1 MRRLVKLLNYSS
13 DIGKL
18 LKIMTLSAQPMQWQ
32 QGSSLEALE
41 LLHQLTLAL
50 SAEDNTAEL
59 LTRLLEGTLR
69 FCGGSSAAVYV
80 GLPDGRLEM
89 QHGVGHLVSKLGQI
103 FEAGEGVTGWVFRHQ
118 QAILVSDYQASK
130 FKSPRYSNMDR
141 SLMAAP
147 LRQAGQVFGVLTVI
161 WEKQIGAYQID
172 HLELLE
178 RFAAFASIAI
188 ENATLRAEQER
199 QNRETQERA
208 VRRDELQ
215 QHLAEVIVRL
225 EPFEALQELLQR
237 CGRMLSAVGGLA
249 FMRSSTSPLELLVD
263 QGQNNLFHT
272 GNEPFLR
279 QALQGKP
286 VVINQYA
293 LFTERVQSYAQGGVQ
308 GILAVA
314 LQRGQEKAGLIF
326 FERHHQIPFLQN
338 DIDLV
343 LQIAPVLGGL
353 LENARLYL
361 EARVARTEAEQRA
374 GLLEAI
380 YRTYLELGHSEDI
393 KALALGLLARVT
405 SVLGADAGGVYLR
418 NGEMIQLIAD
428 YGDEFV
434 QEAPLGYGVSGT
446 VVVTGQAI
454 LLEDYA
460 LTAYHHQTDPGVL
473 WHSVISVPLRQQQQV
488 IGALTLV
495 DTRFAGRFRP
505 DDLEALERFAA
516 IASLAFENVMLL
528 DTTKQSEQRAKAQTQ
543 QLQLLHQAS
552 LAVSRHA
559 PKQQWLHSILVRAA
573 QLLGANDGSVYML
586 HENGRIETA
595 AQLRVEADLDHTI
608 DRDHGISGQVIDS
621 GLPIMV
627 QDYQNWEHKPEP
639 ELEPYWQS
647 ALGVPLHLNHEVIGA
662 LTLAHTTNPKQFVEE
677 DLATLERFAAMAN
690 VALEN
695 TALLETAQT
704 SATQSEYQTRLLEAL
719 YQTNLALAGQLEPSV
734 LLQQLVDRVATLFN
748 ADSGAVYLTQG
759 NFFERVACFGESPS
773 VSGQLGQGL
782 SGKVITEKQGRIV
795 ADYFTWDGRDHGR
808 DNIPLRWKAAMSAPL
823 WRGEE
828 VIGALTI
835 ADTRSRDLFTTT
847 DLEALKRFAAS
858 ATAAL
863 ENSRLFHS
871 QRLAEQ
877 QAQERSAQ
885 MEALHEINLE
895 LGQYLDLDLLL
906 ESILERAVMLIGGAA
921 GHLDLRQTDSTILR
935 EAAVIGNE
943 PSRQIELGQG
953 ASGRVALHGQPLL
966 IDNYQTWEF
975 RLFDSKAWQSVISVP
990 LHRGKEIIGA
1000 LTIANEQG
1008 QAHFRQMDLE
1018 TLQRFAASASL
1029 ALERAKLLDDA
1040 RTAES
1045 EALTRAR
1052 QLEALHQVSLEV
1064 SKNLEPEALLSSVL
1078 ERAAALLGAN
1088 AGAVYLLEKNEL
1100 VVMVGMGRITIP
1112 RVQLGAG
1119 ISGRVALN
1127 GEPILVDDYQTWH
1140 GAIRNADTTWRSVAS
1155 VPLSQGDRV
1164 IGALTLADTSLAGR
1178 FGLHDL
1184 ETLKR
1189 FASLASIALEN
1200 ARLYIRER
1208 NNLRDEKVRARIM
1221 QEVARLRS
1229 VSDLVR
1235 AVLGVLEETL
1245 GYQHITLYLLDGQ
1258 ILRLQGQVGDTVPHF
1273 EMSLQ
1278 EGVTGRVARS
1288 GLAELVMD
1296 GRKDPD
1302 FILDTPDLTSMIC
1315 VPLRGSQQIL
1325 GTLNIEASFMQPLN
1339 QTDLE
1344 MLDALSVSITT
1355 ALENA
1360 LLHEQIERKASEMEF
1375 LRFQAERAARFDTL
1389 TNLRNRRAFDEDLQ
1403 RTLERQGSIGFS
1415 LAAIDL
1421 TGFKSVNDR
1430 FGHAIGDQ
1438 ALARVAKVLSSA
1450 PTHRGR
1456 ALHKTY
1462 RTGGDEFILIIPYEQ
1477 PALEI
1482 LMHITR
1488 GVENLDFHDGL
1499 RLGLNIGLASYPH
1512 EAKDLDQ
1519 LQSLAD
1525 NRMYK
1530 AKTAGKPYLIED
1542 ELESPPIPRRRA
1554 SDRNDQ

>member
-1 MRRLVKLLNYSS
+1 MS
-13 DIGKL
+13 
-18 LKIMTLSAQPMQWQ
+18 LSTQPMQWQ

-50 SAEDNTAEL
+50 GAEDNMAEL

-89 QHGVGHLVSKLGQI
+89 RHGVGHLITKIGHI
-103 FEAGEGVTGWVFRHQ
+103 FEAGEGVTGWVYQHH

-130 FKSPRYSNMDR
+130 FKSPRYTNMDR

-147 LRQAGQVFGVLTVI
+147 LRQAGLVFGVLTVI
-161 WEKQIGAYQID
+161 WEKQIGAYQVD

-178 RFAAFASIAI
+178 RFAAFASVAL
-188 ENATLRAEQER
+188 ENAALRAEQDR

-215 QHLAEVIVRL
+215 QHLADVIVRL
-225 EPFEALQELLQR
+225 EPFEALQELLYR
-237 CGRMLSAVGGLA
+237 CGQMLSAVGGLA
-249 FMRSSTSPLELLVD
+249 FLRTNTSPLELLVD
-263 QGQNNLFHT
+263 QRQGKPGLFHT

-279 QALQGKP
+279 LALQGKP
-286 VVINQYA
+286 VMINQYKLFPERIQSHAEAGIQA
-293 LFTERVQSYAQGGVQ
+293 L
-308 GILAVA
+308 LAVA
-314 LQRGQEKAGLIF
+314 LQRGQDRAGLIF
-326 FERHHQIPFLQN
+326 FERTHGMAFTQN

-361 EARVARTEAEQRA
+361 EAQAAKTEAEQRA

-393 KALALGLLARVT
+393 KALAYGLLTRVT
-405 SVLGADAGGVYLR
+405 AVLGANAGGVYLQ
-418 NGEMIQLIAD
+418 NGDKIKLIAD
-428 YGDEFV
+428 YGDQFLP
-434 QEAPLGYGVSGT
+434 EAPLGYGVSGT
-446 VVVTGQAI
+446 VVVTGQAL

-460 LTAYHHQTDPGVL
+460 LSAYHHETDPGGL

-495 DTRFAGRFRP
+495 DTRYAGRFQP

-516 IASLAFENVMLL
+516 IASLAFENVILL
-528 DTTKQSEQRAKAQTQ
+528 DGARQSEQRAKVQTQ

-586 HENGRIETA
+586 QENGRIETA
-595 AQLRVEADLDHTI
+595 AQLRSEADLEHTI
-608 DRDHGISGQVIDS
+608 DRDHGISGQVIDT
-621 GLPIMV
+621 GLPLLV
-627 QDYQNWEHKPEP
+627 QNYQDWEEKPEP

-647 ALGVPLHLNHEVIGA
+647 ALGVPLHMGGLVIGA

-677 DLATLERFAAMAN
+677 DLVTLERFAAMAN

-734 LLQQLVDRVATLFN
+734 LLQQLVDRVAMLFN

-759 NFFERVACFGESPS
+759 QTFERVACFGESPS
-773 VSGQLGQGL
+773 LSGTLGQGL
-782 SGKVITEKQGRIV
+782 SGKVIAEQKERIV
-795 ADYFTWDGRDHGR
+795 LDYLTWDGRDVGR
-808 DNIPLRWKAAMSAPL
+808 DNEVLRWKAAMSAPL
-823 WRGEE
+823 WRGQE

-835 ADTRSRDLFTTT
+835 ADTRSANLFTTT

-921 GHLDLRQTDSTILR
+921 GRLDLRQADSTILR
-935 EAAVIGNE
+935 EAAIIGSE
-943 PSRQIELGQG
+943 PSRQIELGFG
-953 ASGRVALHGQPLL
+953 ASGRVALYGKPLL
-966 IDNYQTWEF
+966 LLDYQHWEY
-975 RLFDSKAWQSVISVP
+975 RHKSAGKAWKSVISVP
-990 LHRGKEIIGA
+990 LYRDKEILGA
-1000 LTIANEQG
+1000 LTIADESQLAKFSQN
-1008 QAHFRQMDLE
+1008 DLE
-1018 TLQRFAASASL
+1018 TLERFAASASL
-1029 ALERAKLLDDA
+1029 ALERAKLLEDA
-1040 RTAES
+1040 RSAES
-1045 EALTRAR
+1045 DALTRAR

-1064 SKNLEPEALLSSVL
+1064 SKNLEPEALFSSVL
-1078 ERAAALLGAN
+1078 ERAATLLGAN
-1088 AGAVYLLEKNEL
+1088 AGAVFLIEHKEL
-1100 VVMVGMGRITIP
+1100 ILAAGLGRIAVPRIP
-1112 RVQLGAG
+1112 IGTGV
-1119 ISGRVALN
+1119 SGRVALN
-1127 GEPILVDDYQTWH
+1127 GEPVLIDDYQAWD
-1140 GAIRNADTTWRSVAS
+1140 GAVRSNDSTWRSVAS
-1155 VPLSQGDRV
+1155 VPLRQNNRL
-1164 IGALTLADTSLAGR
+1164 IGALTLADTTLPGR
-1178 FGLHDL
+1178 FKIHDL
-1184 ETLKR
+1184 ETLER

-1208 NNLRDEKVRARIM
+1208 NNLRDEKIRARIT

-1258 ILRLQGQVGDTVPHF
+1258 VLRLQGQIGETTPHF

-1288 GLAELVMD
+1288 GVAELILD
-1296 GRKDPD
+1296 GREDPD

-1325 GTLNIEASFMQPLN
+1325 GTLSIESSFTQPLN

-1344 MLDALSVSITT
+1344 MLDTLSVSITT

-1360 LLHEQIERKASEMEF
+1360 LLHEQIERKMGEMEF

-1421 TGFKSVNDR
+1421 TGFKLVNDR
-1430 FGHAIGDQ
+1430 FGHAVGDQ

-1450 PTHRGR
+1450 PAHRGR

-1477 PALEI
+1477 PPLELLI
-1482 LMHITR
+1482 HITR
-1488 GVENLDFHDGL
+1488 GVENLDFQDGL
-1499 RLGLNIGLASYPH
+1499 RLGLNIGLANYPH

-1530 AKTAGKPYLIED
+1530 AKSAGKPYLVEE
-1542 ELESPPIPRRRA
+1542 ELEALPIPRRRA